1 MFYACSTR
9 MTGMNVRDAVERDA
23 DALAT
28 LTDLPPDVIR
38 NTIHDRTVRVAEP
51 TGSDD
56 GEEGEPTGGETD
68 SNESEVGDNG
78 DGEVGRDATE
88 LTGFVSFDARDD
100 TVHVTQFAG
109 ERDACERLLQEP
121 VRFARNEGMRVEVV
135 VTASEEEMR
144 AAVEA
149 VGFEKHGSGP
159 MFEGE
164 RTVRYRL
171 TP

>member
-1 MFYACSTR
+1 MFYACSTM

-28 LTDLPPDVIR
+28 LADLPPDVIR
-38 NTIHDRTVRVAEP
+38 NTIHDRTVRVAERA
-51 TGSDD
+51 GSDD
-56 GEEGEPTGGETD
+56 GDDAVGPTGGETV
-68 SNESEVGDNG
+68 SGESEGDG
-78 DGEVGRDATE
+78 DGETGRDGPE
-88 LTGFVSFDARDD
+88 LTGFVGFDARND

-109 ERDACERLLQEP
+109 ARDACERLLQEP
-121 VRFARNEGMRVEVV
+121 VRFAKNEGMRVEVV
-135 VTASEEEMR
+135 VTATEEEMR